1 MAERQAETFDEAIA
15 SFEKNLETDMNDELW
30 ETISLP
36 DYTDAGEGFF
46 TVYNA
51 GGLQFEIK

>member
-1 MAERQAETFDEAIA
+1 
-15 SFEKNLETDMNDELW
+15 MNDELW

-36 DYTDAGEGFF
+36 DYTDAGDGFF